1 MTRRGA
7 LAGEAT
13 ATRIPVGAT
22 NDRLSQHHL
31 RIDFDPILRLFDLA
45 SEPDGHSVDYRPLP
59 SEAEVT

>member
-13 ATRIPVGAT
+13 VTQRIPVGAT

-31 RIDFDPILRLFDLA
+31 RIDFDPIMRLFDLA
-45 SEPDGHSVDYRPLP
+45 SEPDGHSVD
-59 SEAEVT
+59 